1 MSKLEGRVAVITG
14 AGRGIGAEVA
24 RTFAAEGA
32 SVVVNDLGASM
43 DGSQTEGTPADEV
56 AEEIRKAGGK
66 AVSNNCDV
74 TDFEATGRLIAQAIE
89 EFGKLD
95 IVVNVAGIIR
105 DGMIFK
111 MDERQWDS
119 VIAVHLKGSFNT
131 TRHASVYW
139 RENRGGEYRLI
150 HFISGSGIFGSPT
163 QPNYA
168 AAKMGIVGLSNSCA
182 SALNGY
188 GVTSNCIAPVAYTRM
203 TASLEGKATVMNY
216 SPDNEKISTKN
227 VVPPVVWL
235 ASEQSA
241 WMNGRILQAGNGR
254 IGLFNSPAIERE
266 VTTPGVWD
274 LDQAFEEME
283 TAFKEAVVYPN
294 PFRKPKD

>member
-1 MSKLEGRVAVITG
+1 MGKLDGRVAIVTG
-14 AGRGIGAEVA
+14 AGGGIGAEVA

-32 SVVVNDLGASM
+32 AVVVNDLGASM
-43 DGSQTEGTPADEV
+43 DGNRNEGSPAEEV
-56 AEEIRKAGGK
+56 ATEIRDAGGR
-66 AVSNNCDV
+66 ASANHCDI
-74 TDFEATGRLIAQAIE
+74 TDFAATKKLIGQAIE

-95 IVVNVAGIIR
+95 IVVNVAGILR

-111 MDERQWDS
+111 MEEAQFDA

-131 TRHASVYW
+131 SRHASVYW
-139 RENRGGEYRLI
+139 RENRGGQFRLI
-150 HFISGSGIFGSPT
+150 HFISGSGIYGAPA

-203 TASLEGKATVMNY
+203 TASLEGKSTVMDY
-216 SPDNEKISTKN
+216 SPTNEKMSTRN

-235 ASEQSA
+235 ASEESS
-241 WMNGRILQAGNGR
+241 WMNGRIIQCGNGR

-274 LDQAFEEME
+274 MDDAFNEMN
-283 TAFKEAVVYPN
+283 TVFKEAIVYPN
-294 PFRKPKD
+294 PFRKPKG

>member
-1 MSKLEGRVAVITG
+1 MGKLDGRVAIITG

-32 SVVVNDLGASM
+32 AVVVNDLGASM
-43 DGSQTEGTPADEV
+43 DGNDDEGTPAEEV
-56 AEEIRKAGGK
+56 TEEILKTGGK
-66 AVSNNCDV
+66 AAANNCDI
-74 TDFEATGRLIAQAIE
+74 TDFEATEKLVAQAIE

-111 MDERQWDS
+111 MEEKQFDA
-119 VIAVHLKGSFNT
+119 VLAVHLKGSFNT
-131 TRHASVYW
+131 SRHASVHW

-150 HFISGSGIFGSPT
+150 HFISGSGIYGSPT

-182 SALNGY
+182 SALAGY
-188 GVTSNCIAPVAYTRM
+188 GVTSNCIAPIAYTRM
-203 TASLEGKATVMNY
+203 TASLEGKSTVMDY
-216 SPDNEKISTKN
+216 SASNEKISTKN

-235 ASEQSA
+235 ASVESS
-241 WMNGRILQAGNGR
+241 WMNGRIIQAGNGR

-266 VTTPGVWD
+266 VTTPGLWD
-274 LDQAFEEME
+274 MDDAFAEMNS
-283 TAFKEAVVYPN
+283 AFKEAVVYPN
-294 PFRKPKD
+294 PFRKG